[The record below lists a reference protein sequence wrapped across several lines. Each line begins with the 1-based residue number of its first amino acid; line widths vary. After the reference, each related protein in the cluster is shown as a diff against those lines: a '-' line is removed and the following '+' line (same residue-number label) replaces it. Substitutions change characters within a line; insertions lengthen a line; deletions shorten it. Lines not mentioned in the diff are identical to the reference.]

1 MGSRTRRVAIRI
13 GIVGLFSVATLVII
27 GCGGM
32 SPFLS
37 AQFANTLSGFA
48 VGGGPVAPPDDTP
61 GAGDSITSVCEL
73 ATELRG
79 IFVTLVNQ
87 SEHPVRYV
95 MTFAVSAGPDGFV
108 CEDEIPNYLSA
119 GYRDAP
125 VPVSNVG
132 CQQLRLLSGNR
143 MLTMTFGLDAFGNF
157 VSLPEN
163 PSGEGVPVSLV
174 ADSDTLFIPLPEII
188 VFGNEDPDFICGDDI
203 CSQRGFVYSSASG
216 LPIGKPIEAL
226 RIQGTLCSE
235 RFGTA
240 PEWQLDK
247 SVTDNS
253 VLPFEYAA
261 GGTIQLTILD
271 REDDD
276 IADERNQAVWLVTD
290 GDGNTIHVQDP

>member
-13 GIVGLFSVATLVII
+13 GIVGLFSVAGVVII

-37 AQFANTLSGFA
+37 AQFASNLRGLA
-48 VGGGPVAPPDDTP
+48 EGGGPVAPADETPDT
-61 GAGDSITSVCEL
+61 GESITSVCVL
-73 ATELRG
+73 PAALRG
-79 IFVTLVNQ
+79 ISVTLVNQ

-108 CEDEIPNYLSA
+108 CEDEIPSYLQA

-132 CQQLRLLSGNR
+132 CEQLRLLSGNR
-143 MLTMTFGLDAFGNF
+143 MLTMTFGVDDFGNF
-157 VSLPEN
+157 TALPEN
-163 PSGEGVPVSLV
+163 PSGEGVPVSLI
-174 ADSDTLFIPLPEII
+174 ADSGTLFIPLPELI

-240 PEWQLDK
+240 PEWRLDK
-247 SVTDNS
+247 AVTDNS

-261 GGTIQLTILD
+261 GGTIVLTILD

-276 IADERNQAVWLVTD
+276 IADARNQAVWLVTNGD
-290 GDGNTIHVQDP
+290 GDTIHLPNP